1 MMNKIKN
8 KSKTGGH
15 FLVEPI
21 SMANVYSREDFSE
34 EHNDIYKLVM
44 EFDREKILAQKEGI
58 EDYNPNLVKSLIKE
72 MGTLGLLGIDVPEI
86 YGGINLDK
94 ITTII
99 VAEALVQSP
108 SFAVTWSV
116 QTGIGSLPIVW
127 FGTEE
132 QKQKYLP
139 KIVTGEILCAY
150 GLTEP
155 SAGSDATHGKTS
167 AVLSKD
173 GEHYILNGEKIFISN
188 GKWSDIYTV
197 FAQFEGDKFS
207 AFIVER
213 GTEGFSVGEEEKK
226 LGMKGSST
234 TALIFEDAKIP
245 VKNLLFKV
253 GEGAN
258 IAFNCLNIG
267 RLKLGASTLGG
278 SKMVINGVTPYAKE
292 RRAFGQPIS
301 KLDAITKKIADMTI
315 RTYVTDSMLYRTVGL
330 IQSEIDL
337 LDEKDDNYYIQMG
350 EAMEKF
356 AIETSMAKVYGSDTS
371 HNVIDDG
378 LQILGG
384 YGFLEEYPLAGAYRD
399 DRINQIWEGT
409 NEVNRQIIAGFMI
422 KKALME
428 ELPIR
433 EAILEI
439 DAFMSS
445 GKLELDNQILSTECQ
460 IIEIAKRFVLFIFNE
475 ALCKYG
481 QDLKHEQQLTEIF
494 ADSFMDIYAAESTV
508 VRACKI
514 MDSNS
519 PEPTVVDIAKTFTSE
534 MANRLIS
541 QLHTAKNAINEG
553 EQSHHIDQKVN
564 EFESRIRLSTNVI
577 RLKRNIANYVYKNN
591 KYPY

>member
-1 MMNKIKN
+1 MNKIK
-8 KSKTGGH
+8 KESKTGGQ

-21 SMANVYSREDFSE
+21 SMANIFSREDFTE
-34 EHNDIYKLVM
+34 EHNDIYNMVM
-44 EFDREKILAQKEGI
+44 EFDREKILAQKEEI
-58 EDYNPNLVKSLIKE
+58 EDYNPDLVKSLIKE
-72 MGTLGLLGIDVPEI
+72 MGTLGLLGIDVPET
-86 YGGINLDK
+86 YGGTNLDK

-108 SFAVTWSV
+108 SFAVTWAV
-116 QTGIGSLPIVW
+116 QTGIGSLPIIW

-139 KIVTGEILCAY
+139 KIVTGETLCAY

-155 SAGSDATHGKTS
+155 SAGSDATHGKTT
-167 AVLSKD
+167 AVLSDD
-173 GEHYILNGEKIFISN
+173 GQHYILNGEKIFISN
-188 GKWSDIYTV
+188 GKWSDVYTV
-197 FAQFEGDKFS
+197 FAQLDGDKFS
-207 AFIVER
+207 AFIVES

-234 TALIFEDAKIP
+234 TALVFENAKIP

-278 SKMVINGVTPYAKE
+278 AKMVVNGVTPYAKE

-315 RTYVTDSMLYRTVGL
+315 RTYVSDSMLYRTVGL
-330 IQSEIDL
+330 IQSEIDN
-337 LDEKDDNYYIQMG
+337 LDEKDENYYIQMG

-371 HNVIDDG
+371 HTVIDEG

-409 NEVNRQIIAGFMI
+409 NEVNRQIITGFIM

-433 EAILEI
+433 EAIADI
-439 DAFMSS
+439 DKFMSN
-445 GKLELDNQILSTECQ
+445 GELKLDNEMLSTECQ
-460 IIEIAKRFVLFIFNE
+460 IIETTKRFVLFIFNE

-508 VRACKI
+508 VRARKI
-514 MDSNS
+514 MVSDS
-519 PEPTVVDIAKTFTSE
+519 PEPTVIDVAKVFTTE
-534 MANRLIS
+534 MVNRLIS
-541 QLHTAKNAINEG
+541 QLHIATNAINDG
-553 EQSHHIDQKVN
+553 ENSTHINQKVD
-564 EFESRIRLSTNVI
+564 EFESRIKLSTNTI
-577 RLKRNIANYVYKNN
+577 KLKRNIANYVYEKN

>member
-1 MMNKIKN
+1 MNKIK
-8 KSKTGGH
+8 KESKTGGQ

-21 SMANVYSREDFSE
+21 SMATVYSREDFTE
-34 EHNDIYKLVM
+34 EHIDIYNLVM
-44 EFDREKILAQKEGI
+44 EFDRDQVLAQKEEI
-58 EDYNPNLVKSLIKE
+58 DQYNPDLVKSLIKE
-72 MGTLGLLGIDVPEI
+72 MGELGLLGIDVPET

-99 VAEALVQSP
+99 VAESLVQCP
-108 SFAVTWSV
+108 SFSVTWSV

-155 SAGSDATHGKTS
+155 SAGSDATNGKTT

-173 GEHYILNGEKIFISN
+173 GEHYILNGEKIFITN
-188 GKWSDIYTV
+188 GNWANVYTV
-197 FAQFEGDKFS
+197 FAQIDGDKFS
-207 AFIVER
+207 AFIIER
-213 GTEGFSVGEEEKK
+213 GTEGFSIGQEEKK

-234 TALIFEDAKIP
+234 TPLIFENAKVP

-267 RLKLGASTLGG
+267 RLKLGASSLGG

-315 RTYVTDSMLYRTVGL
+315 RTFVTDSMLYRTVGL
-330 IQSEIDL
+330 IQSEIDQ
-337 LDEKDDNYYIQMG
+337 LDIKDDNYYIQMG

-356 AIETSMAKVYGSDTS
+356 AIETSMAKVFGSDTS
-371 HNVIDDG
+371 HIVIDEG

-409 NEVNRQIIAGFMI
+409 NEVNRQIISGFMM

-433 EAILEI
+433 EAIREI
-439 DAFMSS
+439 DAFMSN
-445 GKLELDNQILSTECQ
+445 GELDLNNQILSTECQ
-460 IIEIAKRFVLFIFNE
+460 TIEIAKRFVLFIFNE

-494 ADSFMDIYAAESTV
+494 ADNFMDIYTAESTV
-508 VRACKI
+508 VRARKI
-514 MDSNS
+514 MASNS
-519 PEPTVVDIAKTFTSE
+519 PEPTVVDIAKVFTAE
-534 MANRLIS
+534 MANRFIS
-541 QLHTAKNAINEG
+541 QLHTAISAICDG
-553 EQSHHIDQKVN
+553 KPSVLIDQKIN
-564 EFESRIRLSTNVI
+564 EFESRMRLSTNVI
-577 RLKRNIANYVYKNN
+577 GLKRNIANHVYKKNR
-591 KYPY
+591 YPY

>member
-1 MMNKIKN
+1 MNKIK
-8 KSKTGGH
+8 KESKTGGQ

-21 SMANVYSREDFSE
+21 SMATVYSREDFTE
-34 EHNDIYKLVM
+34 EHIDIYNLVM
-44 EFDREKILAQKEGI
+44 EFDRDQVLAQKEEI
-58 EDYNPNLVKSLIKE
+58 DQYNPDLVKSLIKE
-72 MGTLGLLGIDVPEI
+72 MGKLGLLGIDVPET

-99 VAEALVQSP
+99 VAESLVQCP
-108 SFAVTWSV
+108 SFSVTWGV

-132 QKQKYLP
+132 QKQKFLP

-155 SAGSDATHGKTS
+155 SAGSDATNGKTT

-173 GEHYILNGEKIFISN
+173 GEHYILNGEKIFITN
-188 GKWSDIYTV
+188 GNWANVYTV
-197 FAQFEGDKFS
+197 FAQIDGDKFS
-207 AFIVER
+207 AFIIER
-213 GTEGFSVGEEEKK
+213 GTEGFSIGQEEKK

-234 TALIFEDAKIP
+234 TPLIFENAKVP

-267 RLKLGASTLGG
+267 RLKLGASSLGG

-315 RTYVTDSMLYRTVGL
+315 RTFVTDSMLYRTVGL
-330 IQSEIDL
+330 IQSEIDQ
-337 LDEKDDNYYIQMG
+337 LDIKDDNYYIQMG

-356 AIETSMAKVYGSDTS
+356 AIETSMAKVFGSDTS
-371 HNVIDDG
+371 HIVIDEG

-409 NEVNRQIIAGFMI
+409 NEVNRQIISGFMM

-433 EAILEI
+433 EAIREI
-439 DAFMSS
+439 DAFMSN
-445 GKLELDNQILSTECQ
+445 GELDLNNQILSTECQ
-460 IIEIAKRFVLFIFNE
+460 TIEIAKRFVLFIFNE

-494 ADSFMDIYAAESTV
+494 ADNFMDIYTAESTV
-508 VRACKI
+508 VRARKI
-514 MDSNS
+514 MASNS
-519 PEPTVVDIAKTFTSE
+519 PEPTVVDIAKVFTAE
-534 MANRLIS
+534 MANRFIS
-541 QLHTAKNAINEG
+541 QLHTAISAICDG
-553 EQSHHIDQKVN
+553 KPSVLIDQKIN

-577 RLKRNIANYVYKNN
+577 GLKRNIANHVYKKNR
-591 KYPY
+591 YPY

>member
-1 MMNKIKN
+1 MNKIK
-8 KSKTGGH
+8 KESKTGGQ

-21 SMANVYSREDFSE
+21 SMATVYSREDFTE
-34 EHNDIYKLVM
+34 EHIDIYNLVM
-44 EFDREKILAQKEGI
+44 EFDRDQVLAQKEEI
-58 EDYNPNLVKSLIKE
+58 DQYNPDLVKSLIKE
-72 MGTLGLLGIDVPEI
+72 MGKLGLLGIDVPET

-99 VAEALVQSP
+99 VAESLVQCP
-108 SFAVTWSV
+108 SFSVTWSV

-132 QKQKYLP
+132 QKQKFLP

-155 SAGSDATHGKTS
+155 SAGSDATNGKTT

-173 GEHYILNGEKIFISN
+173 GEHYILNGEKIFITN
-188 GKWSDIYTV
+188 GNWANVYTV
-197 FAQFEGDKFS
+197 FAQIDGDKFS
-207 AFIVER
+207 AFIIER
-213 GTEGFSVGEEEKK
+213 GTEGFSIGQEEKK

-234 TALIFEDAKIP
+234 TPLIFKNAKVP

-267 RLKLGASTLGG
+267 RLKLGASSLGG

-315 RTYVTDSMLYRTVGL
+315 RTFVTDSMLYRTVGL
-330 IQSEIDL
+330 IQSEIDQ
-337 LDEKDDNYYIQMG
+337 LDIKDANYYIQMG

-356 AIETSMAKVYGSDTS
+356 AIETSMAKVFGSDTS
-371 HNVIDDG
+371 HIVIDEG

-409 NEVNRQIIAGFMI
+409 NEVNRQIISGFMM

-433 EAILEI
+433 EAIRKI
-439 DAFMSS
+439 DAFMSN
-445 GKLELDNQILSTECQ
+445 GELDLDNQILSTECQ
-460 IIEIAKRFVLFIFNE
+460 TIEIAKRFVLFIFNE

-494 ADSFMDIYAAESTV
+494 ADNFMDIYTAESTV
-508 VRACKI
+508 VRARKI
-514 MDSNS
+514 MASNS
-519 PEPTVVDIAKTFTSE
+519 PEPTVVDIAKVFTAE
-534 MANRLIS
+534 MANRFIS
-541 QLHTAKNAINEG
+541 QLHTAISAICDG
-553 EQSHHIDQKVN
+553 KPSVLIDQKIN

-577 RLKRNIANYVYKNN
+577 GLKRNIANHVYKKNR
-591 KYPY
+591 YPY

>member
-1 MMNKIKN
+1 MNKIK
-8 KSKTGGH
+8 KESKTGGQ

-21 SMANVYSREDFSE
+21 SMATVYSREDFTE
-34 EHNDIYKLVM
+34 EHIDIYNLVM
-44 EFDREKILAQKEGI
+44 EFDRDQVLAQKEEI
-58 EDYNPNLVKSLIKE
+58 DQYNPDLVKSLIKE
-72 MGTLGLLGIDVPEI
+72 MGKLGLLGIDVPET

-99 VAEALVQSP
+99 VAESLVQCP
-108 SFAVTWSV
+108 SFSVTWSV

-132 QKQKYLP
+132 QKQKFLP

-155 SAGSDATHGKTS
+155 SAGSDATNGKTT

-173 GEHYILNGEKIFISN
+173 GEHYILNGEKIFITN
-188 GKWSDIYTV
+188 GNWANVYTV
-197 FAQFEGDKFS
+197 FAQIDGDKFS
-207 AFIVER
+207 AFIIER
-213 GTEGFSVGEEEKK
+213 GTEGFSIGQEEKK

-234 TALIFEDAKIP
+234 TPLIFENAKVP

-267 RLKLGASTLGG
+267 RLKLGASSLGG

-315 RTYVTDSMLYRTVGL
+315 RTFVTDSMLYRTVGL
-330 IQSEIDL
+330 IQSEIDQ
-337 LDEKDDNYYIQMG
+337 LDIKDANYYIQMG

-356 AIETSMAKVYGSDTS
+356 AIETSMAKVFGSDTS
-371 HNVIDDG
+371 HIVIDEG

-409 NEVNRQIIAGFMI
+409 NEVNRQIISGFMM

-433 EAILEI
+433 EAIREI
-439 DAFMSS
+439 DAFMSN
-445 GKLELDNQILSTECQ
+445 GELDLDNQILSTECQ
-460 IIEIAKRFVLFIFNE
+460 TIEIAKRFVLFIFNE

-494 ADSFMDIYAAESTV
+494 ADNFMDIYTAESTV
-508 VRACKI
+508 VRARKI
-514 MDSNS
+514 MASNS
-519 PEPTVVDIAKTFTSE
+519 PEPTVVDIAKVFTAE
-534 MANRLIS
+534 MANRFIS
-541 QLHTAKNAINEG
+541 QLHTAISAICDG
-553 EQSHHIDQKVN
+553 KPSVLIDQKIN
-564 EFESRIRLSTNVI
+564 EFESRMRLSTNVI
-577 RLKRNIANYVYKNN
+577 GLKRNIANHVYKKNR
-591 KYPY
+591 YPY